1 MADAARPRRRHLAVP
16 ASRFLGR
23 ERELAAIAELFRR
36 GERLVTVWG
45 PAGMGKTRLALELA
59 SRWDEARPAEAVWLC
74 ELTACR
80 DLRAVC
86 GAVARAIG
94 AQVAAGRREATLVER
109 IGRALA
115 TAGPALFV
123 LDNLEH
129 VLEQAAPALDAWV
142 RAAPEVRFLATSRE
156 RTRLPG
162 EIGCEL
168 GPLELPAEGSA
179 ERSAAVALFLDRAAA
194 HRGGAPAGDERLAD
208 VAALVRRLEGI
219 PLAIEL
225 AAAREG
231 VLGVRGLLARL
242 GSRLDLLA
250 GAARGR
256 EARQATMRSA
266 IEWSWDLLDD
276 RERRALA
283 CCSVFR
289 GPFTLA
295 AAAAVLAEPDAAA
308 IDRIEALRDKSLLR
322 AAPPGSDGAT
332 RFALYEGVRELAAEK
347 LAERGEREAAAERH
361 AAFYLAA
368 GEAAAA
374 DFERRGALDALNR
387 IAGDLEE
394 LLAVAEGA
402 LAAAATPRAG
412 SSAAAEGAVAA
423 APRAAAEGA
432 VAAAPRA
439 AAEGAV
445 AAAPR
450 AAAEGAVA
458 AAPRAAAERAL
469 RALSAIEPVLS
480 TRGPFGAQLELLDRA
495 LAAAE
500 ALAADPRVV
509 ARALAA
515 RGRARRLRGQA
526 EAALEDLERA
536 RAQAAALDEAA
547 LLSGILADLGVL
559 HHGRRDMER
568 ARDHYE
574 QALAL
579 HRALGDRRAEGR
591 ALGNLGALHHDE
603 RREAEAA
610 AYYERAIAIAAEIG
624 DGRQEGIFSTNAGLL
639 EQERGAPTLA
649 RRRYERAAA
658 ILGEVGD
665 LRLLAITLGNLGA
678 LHHEE
683 GRLADARA
691 CHGRAVALL
700 REVGDRRSE
709 AIALCRLGA
718 ALASVGEV
726 DEARRALDPAE
737 RLLAQL
743 GDEPDVELARV
754 ASGFVDL
761 ALAQAARRAGQGDEA
776 AARAGAA
783 RRRIARAREGSPS
796 SASRSDD
803 VRLLLRILERSLAA
817 LGDLTE
823 ARAGAE
829 RELLLTEGARFVRP
843 PGSGWHDLR
852 ERHAARRL
860 LLALAEQQRCAP
872 GRGLSLAA
880 LKEAGWPGER
890 ILPEAA
896 ANRIYVAMNQ
906 LRKLGMKPWLRRDA
920 EGYSLDPA
928 LPVHYVA
935 VEPGARGGGDSRG
948 ETGGGGGGGKR
959 R

>member
-1 MADAARPRRRHLAVP
+1 MADAARPRARHLALP

-59 SRWDEARPAEAVWLC
+59 SRWAEAREGEAVWLC

-94 AQVAAGRREATLVER
+94 AQVAAARREATLVER

-115 TAGPALFV
+115 TEGPALLA

-162 EIGCEL
+162 EISYEL
-168 GPLELPAEGSA
+168 GPLDLPAEGSA

-394 LLAVAEGA
+394 LLAVADGA
-402 LAAAATPRAG
+402 LAAAAPRGGAEE
-412 SSAAAEGAVAA
+412 AAAVAA
-423 APRAAAEGA
+423 A
-432 VAAAPRA
+432 
-439 AAEGAV
+439 
-445 AAAPR
+445 
-450 AAAEGAVA
+450 
-458 AAPRAAAERAL
+458 RAAAERAL

-526 EAALEDLERA
+526 DAALEDLERA
-536 RAQAAALDEAA
+536 RAQAAALGEEA

-559 HHGRRDMER
+559 HHGRREMAR
-568 ARDHYE
+568 ARGHYE

-603 RREAEAA
+603 RRQGQAA

-624 DGRQEGIFSTNAGLL
+624 DGRMEGIFSTNAGLL
-639 EQERGAPTLA
+639 EQERGAPAQA

-726 DEARRALDPAE
+726 EEARRALDPAE

-743 GDEPDVELARV
+743 GDAPDVELARV

-776 AARAGAA
+776 AAHAEAA

-817 LGDLTE
+817 LGDPPE
-823 ARAGAE
+823 ARAEGE

-843 PGSGWHDLR
+843 PGSSGWHDLR

-935 VEPGARGGGDSRG
+935 VEPDARGGGDARG
-948 ETGGGGGGGKR
+948 GEAGEGEGGGKR

>member
-1 MADAARPRRRHLAVP
+1 MAEAARPRRQRLSLP
-16 ASRFLGR
+16 ASRFIGR
-23 ERELAAIAELFRR
+23 EGELAGIAELLRR
-36 GERLVTVWG
+36 GDRLVTLWG

-59 SRWDEARPAEAVWLC
+59 SRWAEAQAGEAVWLC

-115 TAGPALFV
+115 AEGRALLV

-129 VLEQAAPALDAWV
+129 VIEAAAPALDAWV
-142 RAAPEVRFLATSRE
+142 RAAPELRFLVTSRE
-156 RTRLPG
+156 RTRLPD
-162 EIGCEL
+162 EVSYEL
-168 GPLELPAEGSA
+168 GPLGLPAEGSS

-194 HRGGAPAGDERLAD
+194 HRASAPPPPGGEHLAD

-250 GAARGR
+250 GAGRGR
-256 EARQATMRSA
+256 EARQATLRGA

-283 CCSVFR
+283 RCSVFR
-289 GPFTLA
+289 GPFTLEA
-295 AAAAVLAEPDAAA
+295 ATAVLAEPDAAA
-308 IDRIEALRDKSLLR
+308 IDRVEALRDKSLLR

-347 LAERGEREAAAERH
+347 LAERGEREGAAERH

-402 LAAAATPRAG
+402 LAAAAEGAL
-412 SSAAAEGAVAA
+412 AAAAA
-423 APRAAAEGA
+423 GR
-432 VAAAPRA
+432 
-439 AAEGAV
+439 
-445 AAAPR
+445 
-450 AAAEGAVA
+450 
-458 AAPRAAAERAL
+458 RAAAERAL
-469 RALSAIEPVLS
+469 RALCAVEPVLS
-480 TRGPFGAQLELLDRA
+480 TRGPFGAQLEPLDRA

-500 ALAADPRVV
+500 QLAADPLVV

-526 EAALEDLERA
+526 EAALEDLGRA
-536 RAQAAALDEAA
+536 RAQAAALGAEA
-547 LLSGILADLGVL
+547 LLSGIVADLGVL
-559 HHGRRDMER
+559 HHGRREMER
-568 ARDHYE
+568 AREHYE

-603 RREAEAA
+603 RREGEAA
-610 AYYERAIAIAAEIG
+610 GYYERAIAIAAEIG
-624 DGRQEGIFSTNAGLL
+624 DGRLEGIFSTNAGLL
-639 EQERGAPTLA
+639 EQERGAPAQA

-683 GRLADARA
+683 GRLAEARA

-718 ALASVGEV
+718 ALASLEEV
-726 DEARRALDPAE
+726 EEARRALGPAE

-754 ASGFVDL
+754 ASGFVDV
-761 ALAQAARRAGQGDEA
+761 ALAQAARRAGRGDEA

-783 RRRIARAREGSPS
+783 RRRIASAREGAEGAPS

-817 LGDLTE
+817 LGPPE
-823 ARAGAE
+823 GRGEGEGGE
-829 RELLLTEGARFVRP
+829 RELLLTEGARFCRP
-843 PGSGWHDLR
+843 PGSAWHDLR

-906 LRKLGMKPWLRRDA
+906 LRKLGLKPWLRRDG
-920 EGYSLDPA
+920 EGYLLDPA
-928 LPVHYVA
+928 LPVHHIA
-935 VEPGARGGGDSRG
+935 IEPAAGGDGRV
-948 ETGGGGGGGKR
+948 
-959 R
+959 

>member
-1 MADAARPRRRHLAVP
+1 MAEAARPRRQRLALP
-16 ASRFLGR
+16 ASRFIGR
-23 ERELAAIAELFRR
+23 EGELAGIAELLRR
-36 GERLVTVWG
+36 GDRLVTLWG

-59 SRWDEARPAEAVWLC
+59 SRWAEAHAGEAVWLC

-115 TAGPALFV
+115 AEGRALLV

-129 VLEQAAPALDAWV
+129 VIEAAAPALDAWV
-142 RAAPEVRFLATSRE
+142 RAAPELRFLVTSRE

-162 EIGCEL
+162 EVSYEL
-168 GPLELPAEGSA
+168 GPLDLPAEGSS

-194 HRGGAPAGDERLAD
+194 HRASAPPPPPDGERLAD

-250 GAARGR
+250 GAGRGR
-256 EARQATMRSA
+256 EARQATLRGA

-283 CCSVFR
+283 RCSVFR
-289 GPFTLA
+289 GPFTLE

-308 IDRIEALRDKSLLR
+308 IDRVEALRDKSLLR

-347 LAERGEREAAAERH
+347 LAERGEREGAAERH

-402 LAAAATPRAG
+402 LAAAA
-412 SSAAAEGAVAA
+412 EGAQ
-423 APRAAAEGA
+423 GA
-432 VAAAPRA
+432 GR
-439 AAEGAV
+439 
-445 AAAPR
+445 
-450 AAAEGAVA
+450 
-458 AAPRAAAERAL
+458 RAAAERAL
-469 RALSAIEPVLS
+469 RALCAVEPVLS
-480 TRGPFGAQLELLDRA
+480 TRGPFGAQLEPLDRA

-500 ALAADPRVV
+500 QLAADPLVV

-526 EAALEDLERA
+526 EAALEDLGRA
-536 RAQAAALDEAA
+536 RGQAAALGAEA
-547 LLSGILADLGVL
+547 LLSGIVADLGVL
-559 HHGRRDMER
+559 HHGRREMER
-568 ARDHYE
+568 AREHYE

-603 RREAEAA
+603 RREGEAA

-624 DGRQEGIFSTNAGLL
+624 DGRLEGIFSTNAGLL
-639 EQERGAPTLA
+639 EQERGAPAQA

-683 GRLADARA
+683 GRLAEARA

-718 ALASVGEV
+718 ALASLEEV
-726 DEARRALDPAE
+726 EEARRALVPAE

-754 ASGFVDL
+754 AWGFVDL
-761 ALAQAARRAGQGDEA
+761 ALAQAARRAGRGDEA
-776 AARAGAA
+776 AAHAAAA
-783 RRRIARAREGSPS
+783 RRRIARAREGAEGAPS

-817 LGDLTE
+817 LGLPE
-823 ARAGAE
+823 ARAEGE
-829 RELLLTEGARFVRP
+829 RELLLTKGARFVRP

-860 LLALAEQQRCAP
+860 LLALTEQQRCAP

-935 VEPGARGGGDSRG
+935 VEPGARGGGDARG
-948 ETGGGGGGGKR
+948 GDTGEGEGGKR